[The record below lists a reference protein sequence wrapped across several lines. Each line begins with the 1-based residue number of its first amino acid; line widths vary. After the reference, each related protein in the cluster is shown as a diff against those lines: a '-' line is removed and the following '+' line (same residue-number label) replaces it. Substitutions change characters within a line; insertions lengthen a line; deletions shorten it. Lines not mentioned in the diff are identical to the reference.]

1 MTPPLTITLLPAR
14 DGQRFTVTVNG
25 PLRDKLLCMKM
36 LAQAIVLVEE
46 YQEEPVIVRAETIP
60 VVRRNQG

>member
-1 MTPPLTITLLPAR
+1 MNVTIPTLTVALLPT
-14 DGQRFTVTVNG
+14 GKITVNG
-25 PLRDKLLCMKM
+25 PLRDKLLCMRM

-46 YQEEPVIVRAETIP
+46 YREEPTIIRAETIP